1 MKKLKTIKQSQRDS
15 RWSSVLLGYNTNPV
29 YNIGNYG
36 CLITSFANYLGKTPV
51 EINDILKANQGF
63 VNGGEF
69 VWSKS
74 TVLGLNEVYC
84 SPRYDDAVSTQGL
97 AKMKQLI
104 DEGRPLIAEIDFN
117 PTTIQEEMHFVLIHG
132 YDETKEETFFA
143 VDPWTGTEIDLSVYG
158 GVRRTLYR
166 FRAYDKTLPFENN
179 YYLGIDLSNIDS
191 IKVCIEMWY
200 RVVVKQEFI
209 EKKEVENN
217 YVLKSEYQNL
227 QNQLSQKDETIKNL
241 NQQIKDL
248 NAKNTLINDENRRLQ
263 DQLKDCQDKLNEING
278 TFSSQQGQ
286 LLTLTQE
293 LNQLKLDYENDKKN
307 WGLKEIEYQKQ
318 IKTLQTKYDA
328 SKSSIK
334 KLIINYIFGK
344 KEI

>member
-1 MKKLKTIKQSQRDS
+1 MKKLKIPARQSQRDS
-15 RWSSVLLGYNTNPV
+15 RWASVLLGYNTNAV

-36 CLITSFANYLGKTPV
+36 CLITCFANYLGKTPI

-63 VNGGEF
+63 EKDSGNF
-69 VWSKS
+69 IWLKS
-74 TVLGLNEVYC
+74 TVLGLTEVYS

-117 PTTIQEEMHFVLIHG
+117 PATIVEDMHFVLIHG

-143 VDPWTGTEIDLSVYG
+143 IDPYTGTEIDLSVYG

-166 FRAYDKTLPFENN
+166 FRAYDKTLPFEDN

-191 IKVCIEMWY
+191 VKVCVEMWD
-200 RVVVKQEFI
+200 RVVNKKEFI

-248 NAKNTLINDENRRLQ
+248 NAKNTLINDENRQLQ
-263 DQLKDCQDKLNEING
+263 DQLKDCQDKIEEISKNNDDTTVIKKQLNDLSLEYN
-278 TFSSQQGQ
+278 TA
-286 LLTLTQE
+286 
-293 LNQLKLDYENDKKN
+293 KN
-307 WGLKEIEYQKQ
+307 NWILKEQEYVKRIKYLETKIENYKSP
-318 IKTLQTKYDA
+318 IKTLL
-328 SKSSIK
+328 IK
-334 KLIINYIFGK
+334 IYEAVK
-344 KEI
+344 K